1 MLINTDHVLYVEK
14 KDEMISIFTKNATID
29 FTDLK
34 DIDKTYDDLTH
45 DIKTK
50 HWVELDDY
58 DTPEEDV
65 ESTKTL

>member
-34 DIDKTYDDLTH
+34 E
-45 DIKTK
+45 

-58 DTPEEDV
+58 DNPEEDV